1 MGLVAIVLLAAVG
14 GCGGDGDGDDPP
26 DPTPATTT
34 SSVRPTIALTPTT
47 PEVRLAPTVA
57 GAPEV
62 LDLLIGPVV
71 NPTRAGFRVRVE
83 LETVDGGR
91 STYGLGEVSTF
102 PVDAPG
108 QFALRLPDEAV
119 RQLTSG
125 DRSATVVL
133 RLEPVAADMPL
144 AESIRLVVASARLR
158 PA

>member
-1 MGLVAIVLLAAVG
+1 M
-14 GCGGDGDGDDPP
+14 
-26 DPTPATTT
+26 
-34 SSVRPTIALTPTT
+34 RPTVALTPTS
-47 PEVRLAPTVA
+47 PEARLEPTTS

-83 LETVDGGR
+83 LETGGGR

-119 RQLTSG
+119 RQLTTG
-125 DRSATVVL
+125 GGMATVVL
-133 RLEPVAADMPL
+133 RRGSVSADLPL
-144 AESIRLVVASARLR
+144 PESLRLVVASATLR